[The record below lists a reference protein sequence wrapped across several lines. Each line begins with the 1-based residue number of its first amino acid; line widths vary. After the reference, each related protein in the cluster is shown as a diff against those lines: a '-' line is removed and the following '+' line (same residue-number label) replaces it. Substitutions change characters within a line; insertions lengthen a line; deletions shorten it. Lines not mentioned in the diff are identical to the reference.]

1 MSFLFHFKSR
11 SSVET
16 MTMYSKELRFSRTSD
31 LEPTALLKMGYTI
44 TFLRKL
50 LQIYFLQPF
59 YPALIHNPLSRK
71 FFSIIGGHKH
81 VKYILKWVPDE
92 YLKTYLNTLKVH

>member
-81 VKYILKWVPDE
+81 VKYILK
-92 YLKTYLNTLKVH
+92 